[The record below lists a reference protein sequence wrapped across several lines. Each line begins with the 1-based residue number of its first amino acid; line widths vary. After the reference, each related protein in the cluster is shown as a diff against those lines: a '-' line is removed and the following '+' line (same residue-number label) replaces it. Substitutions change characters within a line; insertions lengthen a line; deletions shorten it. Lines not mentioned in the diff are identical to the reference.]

1 MDYYPVKKVSHYFVI
16 ICLFVIASTIFS
28 FRPGWANEFRVI
40 PSLAI
45 AERYNDNIG
54 LAEKSEN
61 PQRDWITT
69 ITPGLLLGTRTER
82 LDATL
87 SGRLD
92 GNYYAKYDHRNKWDH
107 FYNGNIRYQATDRLG
122 LGARA
127 GYSILYSEDSEIETT
142 GLVQPSGRRDRTNA
156 GASVDYRLGSL
167 TTAALSYDYDKTRYD
182 DQEYNDYWGQ
192 TAGLGLTRQLS
203 ETTKG
208 RMNFGYSNYHYTDNT
223 VDSYKGTLGFSR
235 DISPRWNILCDA
247 GANFTKTTFTEDWGF
262 TGLLAITYKDNYN
275 TGSLTVSK
283 DILPASSRNRDG
295 STDRTAAMLNFRR
308 RFTQELSGFLQG
320 GYYWN
325 QSDAGQYSRQEV
337 DDRTATGSVG
347 LRYDFTK
354 DIYMEASY
362 RYTRVD
368 HEQRNTYAEQNIA
381 LIRFY
386 LQHSFLQ

>member
-1 MDYYPVKKVSHYFVI
+1 MKYFPVKECSRDFVI
-16 ICLFVIASTIFS
+16 ICFLVIASIFAFS
-28 FRPGWANEFRVI
+28 RCGWAYEFRVI

-45 AERYNDNIG
+45 TEKYNDNIG

-92 GNYYAKYDHRNKWDH
+92 GNYYAKYDHRNKWDQL
-107 FYNGNIRYQATDRLG
+107 YNGNIRYKATDRLG
-122 LGARA
+122 LGAHA
-127 GYSILYSEDSEIETT
+127 GYSILYSEDSDIETT

-156 GASVDYRLGSL
+156 GASIDYLLGSL

-182 DQEYNDYWGQ
+182 EQEDNDSWGQ

-203 ETTKG
+203 ATTKG

-247 GANFTKTTFTEDWGF
+247 GTNFTKTTFTEEWGF
-262 TGLLAITYKDNYN
+262 TGLLAITYKDDYN
-275 TGSLTVSK
+275 TGSFTVSK

-295 STDRTAAMLNFRR
+295 STDRTSAMLNFRR
-308 RFTQELSGFLQG
+308 RFTQELSGFVMG

-325 QSDAGQYSRQEV
+325 QSEAGQYSRQEV

-354 DIYMEASY
+354 DIYLETSY
-362 RYTRVD
+362 KYTRVEYNQTD
-368 HEQRNTYAEQNIA
+368 THAEQNIV
-381 LIRFY
+381 LVRLY